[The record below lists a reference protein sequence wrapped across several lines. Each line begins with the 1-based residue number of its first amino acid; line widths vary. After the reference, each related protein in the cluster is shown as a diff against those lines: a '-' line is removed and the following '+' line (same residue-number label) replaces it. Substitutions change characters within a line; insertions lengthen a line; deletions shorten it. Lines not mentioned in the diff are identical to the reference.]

1 MMSPEPEHVC
11 PVKCDGNGNKCPG
24 LDTGQLPVI
33 RGDTDS
39 VCTNCWSPPVTY
51 DQHSHHRHTTP
62 VQEVNQSSSTP
73 WHLSPD
79 IAQVSHL
86 SPRWCLPP
94 PLRLAY
100 ASLTGS
106 SETEDKTQS
115 YDSQHPAH
123 LLSPAF
129 SMGQYSTVS
138 FFLLFYCI
146 WFNYDG
152 YIFFFLSV
160 HYFII

>member
-24 LDTGQLPVI
+24 LDTGRRCRSAEVTRTLSVQIADPHLSLMINIHTTDTQHQYRKLI
-33 RGDTDS
+33 RAPAHPDTGHCTGVPS
-39 VCTNCWSPPVTY
+39 VPRVVSPP
-51 DQHSHHRHTTP
+51 
-62 VQEVNQSSSTP
+62 
-73 WHLSPD
+73 LS
-79 IAQVSHL
+79 
-86 SPRWCLPP
+86 
-94 PLRLAY
+94 LAY

-129 SMGQYSTVS
+129 SRGQYSTVS

-146 WFNYDG
+146 
-152 YIFFFLSV
+152 
-160 HYFII
+160 

>member
-24 LDTGQLPVI
+24 LDTG
-33 RGDTDS
+33 RRCRS
-39 VCTNCWSPPVTY
+39 VEVTRTLSVQIADPPPVTY

-73 WHLSPD
+73 FPGHCTGVPCPICPTGGVSPGM
-79 IAQVSHL
+79 S
-86 SPRWCLPP
+86 
-94 PLRLAY
+94 LAY

-123 LLSPAF
+123 LLSPAGGNILQSLLIF
-129 SMGQYSTVS
+129 P
-138 FFLLFYCI
+138 FLLY
-146 WFNYDG
+146 
-152 YIFFFLSV
+152 LK
-160 HYFII
+160 HL